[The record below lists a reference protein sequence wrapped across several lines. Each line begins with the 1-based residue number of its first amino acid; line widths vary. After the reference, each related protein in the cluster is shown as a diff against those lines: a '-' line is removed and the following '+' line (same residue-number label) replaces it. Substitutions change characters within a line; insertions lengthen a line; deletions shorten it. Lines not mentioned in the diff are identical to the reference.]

1 MTLATRRI
9 SLRPQRGPFMLLSS
23 VLLALV
29 LTIYFGAWA
38 VSENVDARSL
48 RAIEDSN
55 LTPDAQA
62 TALANDETTGVES
75 SFLFLCPFH

>member
-1 MTLATRRI
+1 
-9 SLRPQRGPFMLLSS
+9 MLLSS

-48 RAIEDSN
+48 RYIDDSGM
-55 LTPDAQA
+55 TPDARA
-62 TALANDETTGVES
+62 AALADGEQTGLEHT
-75 SFLFLCPFH
+75 FLFLCPLH